1 MEANNQPQDASPAYE
16 ASQQTP
22 RSKSASS
29 EKRSLL
35 QKISHSYTKNWKPLL
50 FAKESWQDEYNFSA
64 GGRQT
69 VYTDMNG
76 GGPRQR

>member
-1 MEANNQPQDASPAYE
+1 MDTQNQSQDPSTADEVFQQASKL
-16 ASQQTP
+16 
-22 RSKSASS
+22 KSSS

-50 FAKESWQDEYNFSA
+50 FAKESWEDEYNFSA

-69 VYTDMNG
+69 AWTDMNG